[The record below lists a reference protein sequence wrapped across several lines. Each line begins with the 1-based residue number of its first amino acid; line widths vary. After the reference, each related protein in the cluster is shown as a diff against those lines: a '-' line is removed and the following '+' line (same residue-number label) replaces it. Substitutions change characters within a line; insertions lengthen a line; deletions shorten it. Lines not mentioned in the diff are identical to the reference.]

1 MRGQLYER
9 VIGTIVS
16 RLLYDSK
23 KVVQMAGSLW
33 SPNRKFSGSLATAC
47 PSCPTFLQRE
57 RKSFILYMSY
67 TEDMKL
73 QFFRTFD
80 TNFTEDDESIDFLDD
95 EVSRSSASTPKSNYV
110 YVSNILIL
118 SDFYNPRSILRN
130 KRRNRAREN
139 RRRMKTWL

>member
-1 MRGQLYER
+1 MQGCVDRKQASLRFQKSGADGR
-9 VIGTIVS
+9 VALES
-16 RLLYDSK
+16 QP
-23 KVVQMAGSLW
+23 KVLW
-33 SPNRKFSGSLATAC
+33 EFGDRMSF
-47 PSCPTFLQRE
+47 CPTFPQRE

-67 TEDMKL
+67 TQEMKF

-95 EVSRSSASTPKSNYV
+95 EVSRSSASTPKSNYD